1 MKKFLA
7 VILFSMCSI
16 SVLCQTKNP
25 NFPNAGFIADFPA
38 STIPETTV
46 SEMKYGNI
54 ETTAYN
60 YEGEEFL
67 IILSENI
74 YPAEL
79 ITKLKERGTDG
90 LLDGSRNGAIKNL
103 ELQTGEKFELTFDEK
118 FLYDEKYPAIK
129 FGGSASD
136 AQMESLCI
144 LKDNHFFI
152 LMTIGN
158 SESPEVV
165 KFMKSFKVL

>member
-1 MKKFLA
+1 MKNYLFVLFLS
-7 VILFSMCSI
+7 IYSI
-16 SVLCQTKNP
+16 SAVSQTKNST
-25 NFPNAGFIADFPA
+25 FPEAGFIADFPT
-38 STIPETTV
+38 STIPETTK

-54 ETTAYN
+54 ETTAYS

-74 YPAEL
+74 YPANL
-79 ITKLKERGTDG
+79 IFKLKEKGTDG

-103 ELQTGEKFELTFDEK
+103 ELQTGEKIVLTFDEK
-118 FLYDEKYPAIK
+118 FMHDNKYPAIK
-129 FGGSASD
+129 FGGSSSD

-165 KFMKSFKVL
+165 KFMKSFKIL